1 MAIDRT
7 GEWWRGDA
15 PGDIDELLADVSEEG
30 YPVTS
35 VVHARCAEC
44 EGEEF
49 RLRVDDE
56 EGCAERT
63 CIRCGTAVLMLDS
76 AEYVEDAELESAE
89 CLCDNDVFNVAV
101 GFADHADG
109 EVRWVYLGLRC
120 TADGTL
126 GCYVDWKIDY
136 LPTAHLRTSV

>member
-1 MAIDRT
+1 MVT
-7 GEWWRGDA
+7 
-15 PGDIDELLADVSEEG
+15 DIDGALAHFSADG

-35 VVHARCAEC
+35 VVHARCSCGGAA
-44 EGEEF
+44 F

-63 CIRCGTAVLMLDS
+63 CVACGAVVLMLDS
-76 AEYVEDAELESAE
+76 AEYADEADLEPAE
-89 CLCDNDVFNVAV
+89 CPCGGEVFEVAV

-120 TADGTL
+120 TTDGNL
-126 GCYVDWKIDY
+126 GCYADWKIDY
-136 LPTAHLRTSV
+136 LPTAHLRTAV